1 LIASK
6 EYKKYLSNTKFH
18 ILDIGTKILFIS
30 ISLPNLVRSMSKL
43 ERITRNTQEVVTEEE
58 LKALLDE
65 RERPSSY
72 IGIEPSGIVHIGSII
87 CIDKVK
93 DLLDSGFKVTV
104 LLADWH
110 AYLNDKLGGDIGDI
124 QDCGEYIKDC
134 FYAFGVDS
142 KDLHFVYATDILDNM
157 VYWEKVLRISKKSSL
172 SRIKRT
178 LTIMGRK
185 EDEVDMDASMLIYP
199 AMQVADIFQLDVDV
213 ALGGMDQRKAHMLA
227 RDVSEKLG
235 WKKVIAIHTPL
246 LAGLEGGGRMDIVDA
261 KMSKSNPENSIFI
274 HDSPEDIK
282 KKIKK
287 AYCPE
292 GEILDNPII
301 DICKYIIFNRVD
313 ELVIS
318 RPEKWGGDL
327 RFENFSM
334 LKEAFESGKL
344 HPQDLKN
351 ATADYL
357 IEILKPVGEYFEKN
371 PANYQQVKSLE
382 VTR

>member
-1 LIASK
+1 MEL
-6 EYKKYLSNTKFH
+6 
-18 ILDIGTKILFIS
+18 
-30 ISLPNLVRSMSKL
+30 L
-43 ERITRNTQEVVTEEE
+43 ERVTRNAQEVVTPVE
-58 LKALLDE
+58 LESLLSE
-65 RERPSSY
+65 KEKPSSY
-72 IGIEPSGIVHIGSII
+72 IGIEPSGLMHIGTII

-93 DLLDSGFKVTV
+93 DLLDSGFEVTV

-124 QDCGEYIKDC
+124 QDCGEYLKDC
-134 FYAFGVDS
+134 FYAFGLDS
-142 KDLHFVYATDILDNM
+142 PDLHFVYATDILDNM
-157 VYWEKVLRISKKSSL
+157 EYWEKVLRISKKSSL

-213 ALGGMDQRKAHMLA
+213 AQGGMDQRKAHML
-227 RDVSEKLG
+227 V
-235 WKKVIAIHTPL
+235 VAIHTPL
-246 LAGLEGGGRMDIVDA
+246 LSGLEGGGRMDIVEA

-274 HDSPEDIK
+274 HDSEEDIK
-282 KKIKK
+282 RKIKK

-292 GEILDNPII
+292 GEVEDNPIME
-301 DICKYIIFNRVD
+301 ICRYIIFNRVD
-313 ELVIS
+313 EIVIS

-327 RFENFSM
+327 HLENYSM
-334 LKEAFESGKL
+334 LKEVFESGQL

-357 IEILKPVGEYFEKN
+357 IDILKPVGEYFEKN
-371 PANYQQVKSLE
+371 PDNLKQVMALT

>member
-1 LIASK
+1 MTQLELILK
-6 EYKKYLSNTKFH
+6 NT
-18 ILDIGTKILFIS
+18 
-30 ISLPNLVRSMSKL
+30 
-43 ERITRNTQEVVTEEE
+43 EEVVTQNE
-58 LKALLDE
+58 LEALLAE
-65 RERPSSY
+65 NKKHSSY
-72 IGIEPSGIVHIGSII
+72 IGIEPSGLVHIGSII

-142 KDLHFVYATDILDNM
+142 PDLKFVYATDLLDNM
-157 VYWEKVLRISKKSSL
+157 EYWEKVLRISKNSTL

-185 EDEVDMDASMLIYP
+185 EDEAEIDASMLIYP
-199 AMQVADIFQLDVDV
+199 AMQVADIFKLDVDV

-227 RDVSEKLG
+227 RDVAEKLN
-235 WKKVIAIHTPL
+235 WKKVVAIHTPL
-246 LAGLEGGGRMDIVDA
+246 LSGLQGGGRMDIVEA
-261 KMSKSNPENSIFI
+261 KMSKSNPEISIFI
-274 HDSPEDIK
+274 HDKPEDIK
-282 KKIKK
+282 RKIKK

-292 GEILDNPII
+292 GEINDNPIM
-301 DICKYIIFNRVD
+301 DICKYIIFNRID
-313 ELVIS
+313 TMKIS
-318 RPEKWGGDL
+318 RPEKFGGNL
-327 RFENFSM
+327 EFENYSQ
-334 LKEAFESGKL
+334 LEDAYVSGQL

-351 ATADYL
+351 ATAEYL
-357 IEILKPVGEYFEKN
+357 EEILKPVAEYFERN
-371 PANYQQVKSLE
+371 PANYKQVTAIQ